1 MHDLTM
7 DGGGCLVF
15 VRFYVYLACKI
26 SEILSRWESCRG
38 CRVINL
44 ERREGALHRLAS
56 NCLWPFYIN
65 FKHGKWQVKRHYFL
79 WREQRSDRFI
89 FS

>member
-1 MHDLTM
+1 MHDMTM

-15 VRFYVYLACKI
+15 VRFYVYLACET
-26 SEILSRWESCRG
+26 SEILS
-38 CRVINL
+38 
-44 ERREGALHRLAS
+44 RREGALHKLAS

-65 FKHGKWQVKRHYFL
+65 FKHGNWQVKRHYFL